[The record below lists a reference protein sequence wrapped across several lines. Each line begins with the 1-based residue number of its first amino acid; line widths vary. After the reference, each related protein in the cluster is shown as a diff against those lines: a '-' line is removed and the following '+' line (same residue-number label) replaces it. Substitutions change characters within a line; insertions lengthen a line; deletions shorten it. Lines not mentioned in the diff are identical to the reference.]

1 MFFYDLRGRVY
12 LNSDNR
18 KGKASPGAVSV
29 SGKGDLAVHELETL
43 LSISDIVTS
52 NLDLDEILHIVHA
65 YLPKLIPH
73 TKSGIF
79 FYQEKTGRITLQS
92 NIGLSERLVKLF
104 TENTEQN
111 FLFKKLFETKKS
123 CRATDILTV
132 EEIKR
137 TLHFQSTLR
146 REGIGVLY
154 GIGAPILLDDNF
166 IGTIQLTRPESRRDF
181 SLKDQRML
189 ELVAHQIGIA
199 VKNALTYE
207 KDLKEKDN
215 LITVLEQK
223 VKQAERL
230 AALGRAAAIIAH
242 EIKNPLT
249 SIRLSLYSVEKKSA
263 WRMDFNEDLNI
274 VKEAVERVSRT
285 TEDLLHFS
293 GDTSLRIRE
302 IDINQLLKDLVAE
315 HKNHLSSH
323 MVIETSLHKPT
334 PLVLADP
341 EKLKESFN
349 NLLANAIAATESGG
363 TVRVS
368 SNPYFDRVV
377 VTIEDWG
384 DGISPEIQQN
394 IFDPFF
400 TTKQSGTGL
409 GLAIAKKNIEA
420 HRGLIEVES
429 EPGWGTKFSIT
440 LFVQYPGRNGVV

>member
-1 MFFYDLRGRVY
+1 MK
-12 LNSDNR
+12 SDNR
-18 KGKASPGAVSV
+18 KVKKSQTANQVT
-29 SGKGDLAVHELETL
+29 GKGGVNSALVVDELEIL
-43 LSISDIVTS
+43 LNISDIVTS
-52 NLDLDEILHIVHA
+52 NLDLDEILHCVHA

-123 CRATDILTV
+123 CRSTDILTV

-137 TLHFQSTLR
+137 TLHFQSALR

-181 SLKDQRML
+181 SIKDQRML
-189 ELVAHQIGIA
+189 ELVAHQVGIA

-207 KDLKEKDN
+207 KGLKEKEH

-249 SIRLSLYSVEKKSA
+249 SIRLSLYSVEKKAA

-293 GDTSLRIRE
+293 GDTNLRIKE
-302 IDINQLLKDLVAE
+302 IDINELLRNLVAE
-315 HKNHLSSH
+315 HKNHLNTH
-323 MVIETSLHKPT
+323 MIIETSLHKPT
-334 PLVLADP
+334 PLVLADS

-368 SNPYFDRVV
+368 TNPSFDRVV

-384 DGISPEIQQN
+384 DGISPEIQQK

-440 LFVQYPGRNGVV
+440 LFVQYPVRNGVV

>member
-1 MFFYDLRGRVY
+1 MSRDK
-12 LNSDNR
+12 R
-18 KGKASPGAVSV
+18 KVKTSQGASRANCKEGLKSE
-29 SGKGDLAVHELETL
+29 LAVDELDIL
-43 LSISDIVTS
+43 LSISTAATS
-52 NLDLDEILHIVHA
+52 NLDLDEILHCVHA
-65 YLPKLIPH
+65 YLPRLVPH

-79 FYQEKTGRITLQS
+79 FYHDKTGKITLQS
-92 NIGLSERLVKLF
+92 NIGFSERLVKLF

-111 FLFKKLFETKKS
+111 FLFRKLFETKKS

-132 EEIKR
+132 EEIKK
-137 TLHFQSTLR
+137 TFHFQSALR

-154 GIGAPILLDDNF
+154 GIGAPIILEGNF

-181 SLKDQRML
+181 SPRDQRVL
-189 ELVAHQIGIA
+189 ELVAHQIAIA
-199 VKNALTYE
+199 VKNALSHE
-207 KDLKEKDN
+207 QDLKEKEH

-249 SIRLSLYSVEKKSA
+249 SIRLSLYSIEKKAA
-263 WRMDFNEDLNI
+263 WRMDFTEDLNI
-274 VKEAVERVSRT
+274 VKQAVERVSRT

-293 GDTSLRIRE
+293 GETNLKLRE
-302 IDINQLLKDLVAE
+302 IDINQLLKDLVTV
-315 HKNHLSSH
+315 HKNQLSNH
-323 MVIETSLHKPT
+323 MIIETSLHKPT
-334 PLVLADP
+334 PLILADP

-349 NLLANAIAATESGG
+349 NLLTNAIAATESGG

-368 SNPYFDRVV
+368 TNPSFDRVI

-384 DGISPEIQQN
+384 DGISPEIQQK

-429 EPGWGTKFSIT
+429 EPGWGTKFCIT
-440 LFVQYPGRNGVV
+440 LFVQYPGRNGVLS

>member
-1 MFFYDLRGRVY
+1 MKS
-12 LNSDNR
+12 NNR
-18 KGKASPGAVSV
+18 KIKTSHETARV
-29 SGKGDLAVHELETL
+29 SGREGMKSELAVDELDILLNISET
-43 LSISDIVTS
+43 VTS
-52 NLDLDEILHIVHA
+52 NLDLDEILHCVHA

-92 NIGLSERLVKLF
+92 NIGLSERLAKLF

-132 EEIKR
+132 EEIKK
-137 TLHFQSTLR
+137 TIYFQSALR

-154 GIGAPILLDDNF
+154 GIGAPIILDGNF

-181 SLKDQRML
+181 TLKDQRML
-189 ELVAHQIGIA
+189 ELVAHQVGIA

-207 KDLKEKDN
+207 KGLKEKEH

-249 SIRLSLYSVEKKSA
+249 SIRLSLYSVEKKAA

-293 GDTSLRIRE
+293 GNTTLLIKE
-302 IDINQLLKDLVAE
+302 IDINELLRNLVAE
-315 HKNHLSSH
+315 HKKHLSSQ
-323 MVIETSLHKPT
+323 MIIETSLHKPT
-334 PLVLADP
+334 PLILADH
-341 EKLKESFN
+341 EKLKEAFG
-349 NLLANAIAATESGG
+349 NLLSNAIAATESGG

-368 SNPYFDRVV
+368 TNPFFDRVV

-384 DGISPEIQQN
+384 DGISPEIQQK

-420 HRGLIEVES
+420 HRGIIEVES
-429 EPGWGTKFSIT
+429 ELGWGTKFNIT

>member
-1 MFFYDLRGRVY
+1 MNGD
-12 LNSDNR
+12 
-18 KGKASPGAVSV
+18 KKKAKTSHDAARI
-29 SGKGDLAVHELETL
+29 SGKEGFKSELTINELDIL
-43 LSISDIVTS
+43 LSISAIVTS
-52 NLDLDEILHIVHA
+52 NLDLDEILHSVHA

-92 NIGLSERLVKLF
+92 NIGFSERLVKFF
-104 TENTEQN
+104 TENIEQN
-111 FLFKKLFETKKS
+111 FLFKKVFETKKS

-132 EEIKR
+132 EELKR

-154 GIGAPILLDDNF
+154 GIGTPILLDGNF

-181 SLKDQRML
+181 STKDQRML

-207 KDLKEKDN
+207 KDLKEKEH

-263 WRMDFNEDLNI
+263 WRMDFSEDLNI
-274 VKEAVERVSRT
+274 VKQAVERVSRI

-293 GDTSLRIRE
+293 GDTNLKLRE
-302 IDINQLLKDLVAE
+302 TDVNELLKNLVAE
-315 HKNHLSSH
+315 HKNRLNSH
-323 MVIETSLHKPT
+323 MIIETSLHKPT
-334 PLVLADP
+334 PLILADP
-341 EKLKESFN
+341 EKLKEAFN
-349 NLLANAIAATESGG
+349 NLLANAITATESGG

-368 SNPYFDRVV
+368 TNPFFDRVV

-384 DGISPEIQQN
+384 AGISPEIQQK
-394 IFDPFF
+394 IFEPFF

-409 GLAIAKKNIEA
+409 GLAIAQKNIEA

-440 LFVQYPGRNGVV
+440 LFVQYIGRNGVI

>member
-1 MFFYDLRGRVY
+1 LS
-12 LNSDNR
+12 SDNKNAKTCR
-18 KGKASPGAVSV
+18 EATRVNGKKGVKN
-29 SGKGDLAVHELETL
+29 ELIVDELDIL

-52 NLDLDEILHIVHA
+52 NLDLDEILHCVHA
-65 YLPKLIPH
+65 YLPRLIPH

-92 NIGLSERLVKLF
+92 NIGLSDRLVKFF

-111 FLFKKLFETKKS
+111 FLFKKMFETKKS
-123 CRATDILTV
+123 CRSTDILTV

-137 TLHFQSTLR
+137 TFQFQSALR

-154 GIGAPILLDDNF
+154 SIGAPILLDGNF
-166 IGTIQLTRPESRRDF
+166 IGAIQLTRPESRRDF
-181 SLKDQRML
+181 HVKDLRML
-189 ELVAHQIGIA
+189 ELVAHQVGIA

-207 KDLKEKDN
+207 KGLKEKEH

-249 SIRLSLYSVEKKSA
+249 SIRLSLYSIEKKSA
-263 WRMDFNEDLNI
+263 WRMDFTEDLNI
-274 VKEAVERVSRT
+274 VKQAVERVSRI

-293 GDTSLRIRE
+293 GDTSLKIRE
-302 IDINQLLKDLVAE
+302 IDLNELLKNLVAE
-315 HKNHLSSH
+315 HKNQLSNH
-323 MVIETSLHKPT
+323 MIIETSLHKPT
-334 PLVLADP
+334 PLILADP

-349 NLLANAIAATESGG
+349 NLLSNAIAATESGG

-368 SNPYFDRVV
+368 TNPSFDRVV

-384 DGISPEIQQN
+384 DGISPEIQQK
-394 IFDPFF
+394 IFEPFF

-440 LFVQYPGRNGVV
+440 LFNQYPGRNGVV

>member
-1 MFFYDLRGRVY
+1 MS
-12 LNSDNR
+12 SDNKNTKTSRETARMNGR
-18 KGKASPGAVSV
+18 KVAKN
-29 SGKGDLAVHELETL
+29 ELVVDELDIL

-52 NLDLDEILHIVHA
+52 NLDLDEILHCVHA
-65 YLPKLIPH
+65 YLPRLIPH

-92 NIGLSERLVKLF
+92 NIGLSERLVKF
-104 TENTEQN
+104 YTENTEQN

-123 CRATDILTV
+123 CRSTDILTV
-132 EEIKR
+132 EEIKK
-137 TLHFQSTLR
+137 TFQFQSALR

-154 GIGAPILLDDNF
+154 SIGAPILLDGNF
-166 IGTIQLTRPESRRDF
+166 IGTIQITRPESRRDF
-181 SLKDQRML
+181 STRDLRML
-189 ELVAHQIGIA
+189 ELVAHQVGIA

-207 KDLKEKDN
+207 KGLKEKEHV
-215 LITVLEQK
+215 ITVLEQK

-249 SIRLSLYSVEKKSA
+249 SIRLSLYSIEKKSA
-263 WRMDFNEDLNI
+263 WRMDFTEDLNI
-274 VKEAVERVSRT
+274 VKQAVERVSRI

-293 GDTSLRIRE
+293 GDTNLIIKE
-302 IDINQLLKDLVAE
+302 TDINELLKNLVTE
-315 HKNHLSSH
+315 HKKQLNSHLI
-323 MVIETSLHKPT
+323 IETSLHKPT
-334 PLVLADP
+334 LPILADP
-341 EKLKESFN
+341 EKLKEAFH
-349 NLLANAIAATESGG
+349 NLLSNAIAATESGG

-368 SNPYFDRVV
+368 TNPSFDRVV

-384 DGISPEIQQN
+384 DGISPEIQQK
-394 IFDPFF
+394 IFEPFF

-440 LFVQYPGRNGVV
+440 LFNQHSGRNGVI

>member
-1 MFFYDLRGRVY
+1 MKS
-12 LNSDNR
+12 NNR
-18 KGKASPGAVSV
+18 KIKTSHEPARV
-29 SGKGDLAVHELETL
+29 SGREGMKSELAVDELDILLNISET
-43 LSISDIVTS
+43 VTS
-52 NLDLDEILHIVHA
+52 NLDLDEILHCVHA

-92 NIGLSERLVKLF
+92 NIGLSERLAKLF

-132 EEIKR
+132 EEIKK
-137 TLHFQSTLR
+137 TIYFQSALR

-154 GIGAPILLDDNF
+154 GIGAPIILDGNF

-189 ELVAHQIGIA
+189 ELVAHQVGIA

-207 KDLKEKDN
+207 KGLKEKEH

-249 SIRLSLYSVEKKSA
+249 SIRLSLYSVEKKAA

-293 GDTSLRIRE
+293 GNTTLLIKE
-302 IDINQLLKDLVAE
+302 IDINELLRNLVAE
-315 HKNHLSSH
+315 HKKHLSSQ
-323 MVIETSLHKPT
+323 MIIETSLHKPT
-334 PLVLADP
+334 PLILADH
-341 EKLKESFN
+341 EKLKEAFG
-349 NLLANAIAATESGG
+349 NLLSNAIAATESGG

-368 SNPYFDRVV
+368 TNPFFDRVV

-384 DGISPEIQQN
+384 DGISPEIQQK

-420 HRGLIEVES
+420 HRGIIEVES
-429 EPGWGTKFSIT
+429 EPGWGTKFNIT

>member
-1 MFFYDLRGRVY
+1 VK
-12 LNSDNR
+12 SDNR
-18 KGKASPGAVSV
+18 KVKKSQTANQVT
-29 SGKGDLAVHELETL
+29 GKGGVNSALVVDELEIL
-43 LSISDIVTS
+43 LNISDIVTS
-52 NLDLDEILHIVHA
+52 NLDLDEILHCVHA

-123 CRATDILTV
+123 CRSTDILTV

-137 TLHFQSTLR
+137 TLHFQSALR

-181 SLKDQRML
+181 SIKDQRML
-189 ELVAHQIGIA
+189 ELVAHQVGIA

-207 KDLKEKDN
+207 KGLKEKEH

-249 SIRLSLYSVEKKSA
+249 SIRLSLYSVEKKAA

-293 GDTSLRIRE
+293 GDTNLRIKE
-302 IDINQLLKDLVAE
+302 IDINELLRNLVAE
-315 HKNHLSSH
+315 HKNHLNTH
-323 MVIETSLHKPT
+323 MIIETSLHKPT
-334 PLVLADP
+334 PLVLADS

-368 SNPYFDRVV
+368 TNPSFDRVV

-384 DGISPEIQQN
+384 DGISPEIQQK

-440 LFVQYPGRNGVV
+440 LFVQYPVRNGVV